1 MRCIKLKPDL
11 HPRLPYPMLL
21 TMPAPLFTSPQ
32 SSATG
37 HGRTLAAVVVGV
49 LLAHWLVLGQ
59 PLPWTLAWTP
69 ATSMAADNA
78 EPGPSGPALQT
89 RSILPSP
96 SAPSAMAAQAQ
107 PARALDLPSPPRPQP
122 HSIARDAAPKASEPR
137 SLAAKPE
144 AVALASNPAEDSV
157 DIAQVAPYL
166 IASERPSPP
175 TGNPQPHKVGAIALV
190 AAAATA
196 GASGAA
202 LRLVYPDPAR
212 LKYDVRAEVKGV
224 SISLNGELLWQHDGK
239 TYNSR
244 LEFSHFLLG
253 SRVQTSKGTLGAQGL
268 EPVRFGDKV
277 RSEVAAH
284 FDRIANKVTFS
295 ANTPDVPL
303 TPGMQDQLSALL
315 QVSAMLGGEPLRYPP
330 GTQIPFE
337 AIGPRSVESWTM
349 VVGASERLALPGGEV
364 SAIKITRGPAGPYS
378 NRAEIWLA
386 PSMGYLPVRI
396 RLTETNGD
404 VADKLWR
411 STQAP

>member
-1 MRCIKLKPDL
+1 
-11 HPRLPYPMLL
+11 
-21 TMPAPLFTSPQ
+21 MPAYPFTFPQ
-32 SSATG
+32 SSPEG
-37 HGRTLAAVVVGV
+37 HGRTLAAIVVGV
-49 LLAHWLVLGQ
+49 LLAHWLVLGD
-59 PLPWTLAWTP
+59 PLPWTLTWPPFNSP
-69 ATSMAADNA
+69 AQNRAEAD
-78 EPGPSGPALQT
+78 PGGPALQT
-89 RSILPSP
+89 RSIRPSP
-96 SAPSAMAAQAQ
+96 SEPMAIATPAQ
-107 PARALDLPSPPRPQP
+107 PARALDVPSPPRPAP
-122 HSIARDAAPKASEPR
+122 HSIARDAPPKAPEPPP
-137 SLAAKPE
+137 LAARPE
-144 AVALASNPAEDSV
+144 VVEVASNPPSDLMGK
-157 DIAQVAPYL
+157 AQVAPHL
-166 IASERPSPP
+166 IAPEGSLPPSGNQP
-175 TGNPQPHKVGAIALV
+175 TPKLGATAL
-190 AAAATA
+190 AATA
-196 GASGAA
+196 TTAGANAAA

-284 FDRIANKVTFS
+284 FDRSANKVTFS

-315 QVSAMLGGEPLRYPP
+315 QVGAMLGGEPQRYPP

-349 VVGASERLALPGGEV
+349 VVGASERLTLPGGEV
-364 SAIKITRGPAGPYS
+364 STIKITRGPAGPYS

-386 PSMGYLPVRI
+386 PNMGYLPVRI
-396 RLTETNGD
+396 RLTEANGD

-411 STQAP
+411 STQTP